1 MFVTQTL
8 GPFEL
13 QIDMLYCNYSITDDW
28 EEKEMAIV
36 QQVQKRMLIS
46 LAQIAKDVNLHEGD
60 HVVIEEMNGG
70 IFLRPVD
77 WVDKNQK
84 YFWTEEWQR
93 RILQSQQDLES
104 GDYQTFENME
114 DAVKELEELANAN
127 RNKDKKL

>member
-1 MFVTQTL
+1 
-8 GPFEL
+8 
-13 QIDMLYCNYSITDDW
+13 
-28 EEKEMAIV
+28 MAIV

-60 HVVIEEMNGG
+60 HVVIEKMDGG

-84 YFWTEEWQR
+84 YIWTEEWQGKLLR
-93 RILQSQQDLES
+93 SQQDLEK

-114 DAVKELEELANAN
+114 DAVKDLEELANAN
-127 RNKDKKL
+127 RNKDKEL

>member
-1 MFVTQTL
+1 
-8 GPFEL
+8 
-13 QIDMLYCNYSITDDW
+13 
-28 EEKEMAIV
+28 MAIV

-46 LAQIAKDVNLHEGD
+46 LAQIAKEVNLHEGD

-84 YFWTEEWQR
+84 YLWTEEWQG
-93 RILQSQQDLES
+93 RILQSQQDLEK
-104 GDYQTFENME
+104 GDYQTFESME
-114 DAVKELEELANAN
+114 DAVKDLEELANAS

>member
-1 MFVTQTL
+1 
-8 GPFEL
+8 
-13 QIDMLYCNYSITDDW
+13 
-28 EEKEMAIV
+28 MAIV

-46 LAQIAKDVNLHEGD
+46 LAQIAKVVNLHEGD
-60 HVVIEEMNGG
+60 YVVIEEMDGG

-84 YFWTEEWQR
+84 YFWTEEWQG

-104 GDYQTFENME
+104 GEYQTFENME